1 MSFNIAKRTL
11 LSSIIAASSLSTLAL
26 AQQQEGFTITPSI
39 GHYNM
44 DNDRN
49 TEDDQAYSL
58 GLGYQFNNPWA
69 VEFVYLNADS
79 KQNGADVDVDQY
91 RLDGLYHL
99 PNISSLNL
107 TPYLAA
113 GVGTADFSNGG
124 NNNTQVNAGGGLKYA
139 INDTVSLRADFRLVD
154 DVEDHHL
161 DNVTSLGVQMTF
173 GSPSKRSTT
182 SNDGYTPVEQSYTQT
197 ASEPVEDSQAETAQ
211 PETVQPDVVYEDQ
224 ATQDDTVAESPMT
237 QDTTETT
244 NDDMAQEETVTAA
257 PVLTDDIEPNQTTQ
271 PEVTEP
277 QSELKL
283 NIQFGT
289 NQTRV
294 EQKYYPEIEKLAVYL
309 KEHPQS
315 TVIIEGHTDDT
326 GAASYNQ
333 RVSENRAKAIADVL
347 IRTFEVSEDRV
358 KAIGYGEEKPMVEND
373 SPEHRQINRRVV
385 AIISL
390 NE

>member
-49 TEDDQAYSL
+49 TKDDQAYSL

-107 TPYLAA
+107 TTYLAA

-139 INDTVSLRADFRLVD
+139 VNDTVSLRADFRLVN

-173 GSPSKRSTT
+173 GGPSKQSS
-182 SNDGYTPVEQSYTQT
+182 SNDDSYTPVEQTYTQN
-197 ASEPVEDSQAETAQ
+197 EPEPAQSPQPQQA
-211 PETVQPDVVYEDQ
+211 ETVQPDVVYSDQ
-224 ATQDDTVAESPMT
+224 TARDDTVIASPMT
-237 QDTTETT
+237 
-244 NDDMAQEETVTAA
+244 EETSEPTNEMIQKETVAA
-257 PVLTDDIEPNQTTQ
+257 SPMAEEAPEQMEEMAEP
-271 PEVTEP
+271 PG
-277 QSELKL
+277 KI
-283 NIQFGT
+283 NIQFGI
-289 NQTRV
+289 NQTKI
-294 EQKYYPEIEKLAVYL
+294 EQKFYPEIEKIAVFL
-309 KEHPQS
+309 QDNPGS
-315 TVIIEGHTDDT
+315 TVVIEGHTDDT
-326 GAASYNQ
+326 GATSYNQ
-333 RVSENRAKAIADVL
+333 TVSEKRAQSVADVL
-347 IRTFEVSEDRV
+347 INTFQVDDARV
-358 KAIGYGEEKPMVEND
+358 EAIGYGEERPFVEND
-373 SPEHRQINRRVV
+373 TEEHREANRRIV
-385 AIISL
+385 AIISTS
-390 NE
+390 EA

>member
-11 LSSIIAASSLSTLAL
+11 LSSIIAASSISTLAL
-26 AQQQEGFTITPSI
+26 AQQQEGFTLTPSI
-39 GHYNM
+39 GYYNM
-44 DNDRN
+44 DSDRD
-49 TEDDQAYSL
+49 TKDDKAYSL

-173 GSPSKRSTT
+173 GSPSKTST
-182 SNDGYTPVEQSYTQT
+182 SNDDGYTQVEQTYTQNEPEPAQT
-197 ASEPVEDSQAETAQ
+197 AQPQETAQ
-211 PETVQPDVVYEDQ
+211 AETVQPDVVYSDQ
-224 ATQDDTVAESPMT
+224 TAQDDTVAASTMT
-237 QDTTETT
+237 EDTTEPT
-244 NDDMAQEETVTAA
+244 NEMVQEETIVASPMAEETPEQAEEMA
-257 PVLTDDIEPNQTTQ
+257 EP
-271 PEVTEP
+271 PG
-277 QSELKL
+277 KI
-283 NIQFGT
+283 NIQFGL
-289 NQTRV
+289 NQTKV
-294 EQKYYPEIEKLAVYL
+294 EQKFYPEIEKIANFL
-309 KEHPQS
+309 KDNPES
-315 TVIIEGHTDDT
+315 TVMIEGHTDDS

-333 RVSENRAKAIADVL
+333 MISEKRAQAIADVL
-347 IRTFEVSEDRV
+347 INTFEISDSRV
-358 KAIGYGEEKPMVEND
+358 EAIGYGEERPFVEND
-373 SPEHRQINRRVV
+373 TAAHREANRRVV
-385 AIISL
+385 AIIS
-390 NE
+390 NGNA

>member
-11 LSSIIAASSLSTLAL
+11 LSSIIAASSVSTLAL
-26 AQQQEGFTITPSI
+26 AQQQEGFTLTPSI
-39 GHYNM
+39 GYYNM
-44 DNDRN
+44 DSDRD
-49 TEDDQAYSL
+49 TKDDKAYAL

-173 GSPSKRSTT
+173 GSPSKSSS
-182 SNDGYTPVEQSYTQT
+182 SNDDGYTPVEQTYTQT
-197 ASEPVEDSQAETAQ
+197 EPEPAQDVEPQQAIQPQET
-211 PETVQPDVVYEDQ
+211 E
-224 ATQDDTVAESPMT
+224 
-237 QDTTETT
+237 
-244 NDDMAQEETVTAA
+244 
-257 PVLTDDIEPNQTTQ
+257 Q
-271 PEVTEP
+271 PEVVYSEPTGQAQDDNMATPTMTEGTP
-277 QSELKL
+277 EQTDKL
-283 NIQFGT
+283 GQDDAIAASPITEDTPEETNTLAEPPGKINIQFGVNKT
-289 NQTRV
+289 NV
-294 EQKYYPEIEKLAVYL
+294 EQKFYPEIEKIATFL
-309 KEHPQS
+309 KDNPGS
-315 TVIIEGHTDDT
+315 TVVIEGHTDDSGT
-326 GAASYNQ
+326 ASYNQ
-333 RVSENRAKAIADVL
+333 MISEKRANAIADVL
-347 IRTFEVSEDRV
+347 IRTFEISDTRV
-358 KAIGYGEEKPMVEND
+358 EAIGYGEERPFVEND
-373 SPEHRQINRRVV
+373 TAAHREANRRVV
-385 AIISL
+385 AIIS
-390 NE
+390 NSEA

>member
-11 LSSIIAASSLSTLAL
+11 LSSIIAASSISTLAL
-26 AQQQEGFTITPSI
+26 AQQQEGFTLTPSI
-39 GHYNM
+39 GYYNM
-44 DNDRN
+44 DSERD
-49 TEDDQAYSL
+49 TKDDKAYSL

-79 KQNGADVDVDQY
+79 KQSGSGNDVDVDQY

-173 GSPSKRSTT
+173 GSPSNSST
-182 SNDGYTPVEQSYTQT
+182 SNDDDYTPVEQTYT
-197 ASEPVEDSQAETAQ
+197 QAETEPTQETQQQAVQ
-211 PETVQPDVVYEDQ
+211 PEVVYSEPTEQIQEDPI
-224 ATQDDTVAESPMT
+224 AASPMT
-237 QDTTETT
+237 EETT
-244 NDDMAQEETVTAA
+244 Q
-257 PVLTDDIEPNQTTQ
+257 Q
-271 PEVTEP
+271 PEIVAEP
-277 QSELKL
+277 PGKI
-283 NIQFGT
+283 NIQFGLNKT
-289 NQTRV
+289 NV
-294 EQKYYPEIEKLAVYL
+294 EQKFYPEIEKIAIFL
-309 KEHPQS
+309 KENPES
-315 TVIIEGHTDDT
+315 TVMIEGHTDDS

-333 RVSENRAKAIADVL
+333 KLSEKRAKAIAEVL
-347 IRTFEVSEDRV
+347 TNTFEISATRV
-358 KAIGYGEEKPMVEND
+358 EAIGYGEERPFVEND
-373 SPEHRQINRRVV
+373 TETHREANRRVV
-385 AIISL
+385 AIISTS
-390 NE
+390 EV

>member
-49 TEDDQAYSL
+49 TKDDQAYSL

-99 PNISSLNL
+99 PNISTLNL

-139 INDTVSLRADFRLVD
+139 VNDTVSLRADFRLVN

-173 GSPSKRSTT
+173 GGPSKQSS
-182 SNDGYTPVEQSYTQT
+182 SNDDSYTPVEQTYTQN
-197 ASEPVEDSQAETAQ
+197 EPEPAQSPQPQQA
-211 PETVQPDVVYEDQ
+211 ETVQPDVVYSDQ
-224 ATQDDTVAESPMT
+224 TAQDDTVTASPMT
-237 QDTTETT
+237 EDTSEPT
-244 NDDMAQEETVTAA
+244 NEMVQKETVAA
-257 PVLTDDIEPNQTTQ
+257 SPMAEEAPEQMEEMAEP
-271 PEVTEP
+271 PG
-277 QSELKL
+277 KI
-283 NIQFGT
+283 NIQFGI
-289 NQTRV
+289 NQTKI
-294 EQKYYPEIEKLAVYL
+294 EQKFYPEIEKIAVFL
-309 KEHPQS
+309 QDNPGS
-315 TVIIEGHTDDT
+315 TVVIEGHTDDT
-326 GAASYNQ
+326 GATSYNQ
-333 RVSENRAKAIADVL
+333 TVSEKRAQSVADVL
-347 IRTFEVSEDRV
+347 INTFQVDDARV
-358 KAIGYGEEKPMVEND
+358 EAIGYGEERPFVEND
-373 SPEHRQINRRVV
+373 TEEHREANRRIV
-385 AIISL
+385 AIISTS
-390 NE
+390 EA

>member
-49 TEDDQAYSL
+49 TKDDQAYSL
-58 GLGYQFNNPWA
+58 GLGYQFNNPWT

-99 PNISSLNL
+99 PNISTLNL

-173 GSPSKRSTT
+173 GSPSKTST
-182 SNDGYTPVEQSYTQT
+182 SNDGGYTQVEQTYTQN
-197 ASEPVEDSQAETAQ
+197 EPEPAQSPQPQQA
-211 PETVQPDVVYEDQ
+211 ETVQPDVVYSDQ
-224 ATQDDTVAESPMT
+224 TAQDDTVAASPMT
-237 QDTTETT
+237 EDTKEPTNEMVQD
-244 NDDMAQEETVTAA
+244 ETVAA
-257 PVLTDDIEPNQTTQ
+257 SPMAEEAPEQTEEMAEP
-271 PEVTEP
+271 PG
-277 QSELKL
+277 KI
-283 NIQFGT
+283 NIQFGI
-289 NQTRV
+289 NQTKV
-294 EQKYYPEIEKLAVYL
+294 EQKFYPEIEKIAVFL
-309 KEHPQS
+309 QDNPGS
-315 TVIIEGHTDDT
+315 TVVIEGHTDDT
-326 GAASYNQ
+326 GATSYNQ
-333 RVSENRAKAIADVL
+333 TVSEKRAQSVADVL
-347 IRTFEVSEDRV
+347 INTFQVDDARV
-358 KAIGYGEEKPMVEND
+358 EAIGYGEERPFVEND
-373 SPEHRQINRRVV
+373 TEEHREANRRIV
-385 AIISL
+385 AIISTS
-390 NE
+390 EA